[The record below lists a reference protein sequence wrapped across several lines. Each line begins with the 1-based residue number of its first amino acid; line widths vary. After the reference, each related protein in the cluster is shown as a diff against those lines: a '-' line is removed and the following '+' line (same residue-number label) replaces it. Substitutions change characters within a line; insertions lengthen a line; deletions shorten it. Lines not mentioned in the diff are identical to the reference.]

1 VNLLNV
7 GPWEL
12 TVILI
17 IAILVVGPK
26 RMVEI
31 ARTIGRVTSQLRRLS
46 AEFTSNLQ
54 SEIMSAEREA
64 KQARDDTVES
74 LTSLAEPFVSLQ
86 AELQATE
93 RETRQALE
101 SIATGRTEPVESTQ
115 AEPEAKHAQD
125 DTVESL
131 SSLAEPFVSLQT
143 ELQATERETRQ
154 ALESIATGRTEPVE
168 STQAETQ
175 ATAPET
181 DPALENAQD
190 HTEDK
195 PSQEAQ

>member
-1 VNLLNV
+1 MNLLNV

-31 ARTIGRVTSQLRRLS
+31 ARTIGRVTNQLRRLS
-46 AEFTSNLQ
+46 AEFTSSLQ
-54 SEIMSAEREA
+54 SEIMAAEREA
-64 KQARDDTVES
+64 KQVRDDTVES
-74 LTSLAEPFVSLQ
+74 LTSLTEPFVSLQ

-93 RETRQALE
+93 HETRQALE
-101 SIATGRTEPVESTQ
+101 SIATGRP
-115 AEPEAKHAQD
+115 
-125 DTVESL
+125 
-131 SSLAEPFVSLQT
+131 
-143 ELQATERETRQ
+143 
-154 ALESIATGRTEPVE
+154 EPVE

-181 DPALENAQD
+181 DPALENTQN
-190 HTEDK
+190 HIGDK